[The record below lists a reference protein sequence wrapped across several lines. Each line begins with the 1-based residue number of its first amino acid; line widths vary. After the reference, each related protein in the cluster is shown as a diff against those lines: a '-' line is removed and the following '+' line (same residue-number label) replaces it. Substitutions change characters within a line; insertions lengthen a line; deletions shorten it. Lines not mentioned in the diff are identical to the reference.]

1 MNKLALRLSAV
12 ALLAIPVGTARADL
26 VLSTLTLQSG
36 QGYGNTTTILT
47 VSGGNAGNEQ
57 GCFAFGNAA
66 GAYSNGDS
74 NLSGTGV
81 NTGNLCTEAGANDLD
96 NPLGPP
102 KNQTVTLG
110 SLGIQNTSQI
120 GLVLNLNQ
128 ISNTGMTIN
137 DMNLSFYTAGGDV
150 IFNATL
156 PDNWCTLAA
165 TGSAAAAA
173 LCSGANT
180 FLQSVPGQGG
190 NGYVFVLD
198 LVQQGLLATAISTS
212 NTSFANIIVGSGAN
226 FGCVAT
232 AGADCKVATTGAES
246 IQLAQITGQMSTVPE
261 PSTTALMATGLIGLI
276 GVARRRRR
284 QS

>member
-36 QGYGNTTTILT
+36 QGFGATTTILT
-47 VSGGNAGNEQ
+47 LSANPTEQ
-57 GCFAFGNAA
+57 GCFAFGGVA
-66 GAYSNGDS
+66 GAYGPDGATPPSNTTPNS
-74 NLSGTGV
+74 
-81 NTGNLCTEAGANDLD
+81 GNLCTEGSSNDLD

-102 KNQTVTLG
+102 KNQIVSLG
-110 SLGIQNTSQI
+110 SLGIANASQV

-128 ISNTGMTIN
+128 INTTGITIN
-137 DMNLSFYTAGGDV
+137 DMNLSFYTSTGDV

-180 FLQSVPGQGG
+180 FLASVPGQGG
-190 NGYVFVLD
+190 NGYVFVLNAA
-198 LVQQGLLATAISTS
+198 QQAGLTAAIGA
-212 NTSFANIIVGSGAN
+212 TSFNSIFVG
-226 FGCVAT
+226 
-232 AGADCKVATTGAES
+232 AGASLGCTATQGNDCKMANSGAES
-246 IQLAQITGQMSTVPE
+246 IQIAQITGSTNTAVPE
-261 PSTTALMATGLIGLI
+261 PSTTALMATGLLGLF

-284 QS
+284 QG

>member
-26 VLSTLTLQSG
+26 VLSTLTLETG
-36 QGYGNTTTILT
+36 QGFGATTTILT
-47 VSGGNAGNEQ
+47 LSGGNAGNEQ
-57 GCFAFGNAA
+57 GCFAFGNTA

-110 SLGIQNTSQI
+110 SLGITNTTQV

-156 PDNWCTLAA
+156 PDGWCTIA
-165 TGSAAAAA
+165 S
-173 LCSGANT
+173 LCSGGNT
-180 FLQSVPGQGG
+180 FLASVPGQGG
-190 NGYVFVLD
+190 NGYVFL
-198 LVQQGLLATAISTS
+198 LNAAQQAGLAAAIAAS

-226 FGCVAT
+226 FGCTAT

-246 IQLAQITGQMSTVPE
+246 IQLAQITGQVSVTPE